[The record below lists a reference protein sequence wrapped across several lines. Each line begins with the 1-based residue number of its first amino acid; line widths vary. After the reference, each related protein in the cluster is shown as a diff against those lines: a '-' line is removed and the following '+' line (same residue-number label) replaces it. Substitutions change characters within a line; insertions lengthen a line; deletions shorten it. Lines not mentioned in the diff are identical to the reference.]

1 MSSSL
6 RFLVG
11 CGGFSHLSQHH
22 HLRSYLS
29 PLPRLARGKNGES
42 SSLSYYLLIMNTIK
56 RCWRV
61 GLAYV
66 CCYFFSGRASCRL
79 VAAAFMVSTSA
90 TSGLHKKP
98 YLKFSSIDVPPGPE
112 SSDAITEERKS
123 LSRNNNNLLIWKD
136 IFPLSVYAT
145 ICLVGAFIIS
155 TYEDYDV
162 THTRPNPSTLRP
174 PTENT
179 ASTTNRLNFIGA
191 ATKGM
196 GWGKLDR
203 SAQSFD
209 SWYGSS
215 ATTLQ
220 QVRSY
225 NEIMLEHRKER
236 IPRWTS
242 TAHSEVNSERSTLRQ
257 STTYANSKEVALYSK
272 EELKDAVLLLYKAIE
287 ELDDLK
293 KMADDYM
300 WEEIKV
306 MLQPITAAE
315 RGGSNALR
323 QSLESMDVLKSAPLY
338 YKNSVEDNMRSQI
351 TTSSSSAVSNKI
363 NNSENNSNN
372 VDQLPELIGFDWG
385 SCAWRHCGAKADAQE
400 ATAELYSSVGMLE
413 PFECRFIIDII
424 ERSIRDVLL
433 VIPDDLLPTSADGK
447 VIDLKPYENYVSQA
461 EQAGDDSMGLDY
473 EYVQALNSLREILE

>member
-1 MSSSL
+1 
-6 RFLVG
+6 
-11 CGGFSHLSQHH
+11 
-22 HLRSYLS
+22 
-29 PLPRLARGKNGES
+29 
-42 SSLSYYLLIMNTIK
+42 MNTIK
-56 RCWRV
+56 RCWLL
-61 GLAYV
+61 GIAYV
-66 CCYFFSGRASCRL
+66 CCCLFSGRASCRL

-98 YLKFSSIDVPPGPE
+98 LKFSSIDVPPGSD
-112 SSDAITEERKS
+112 SSDAITEERTS
-123 LSRNNNNLLIWKD
+123 LNRNKNDLLIWKD

-174 PTENT
+174 PTDVT
-179 ASTTNRLNFIGA
+179 VSTTNRLNFIGA

-196 GWGKLDR
+196 GWGKSDR
-203 SAQSFD
+203 SAQRFD

-236 IPRWTS
+236 IPRWTRQQQK
-242 TAHSEVNSERSTLRQ
+242 AEVFSEGTTLRQ
-257 STTYANSKEVALYSK
+257 STTYANSKEVTLYSK
-272 EELKDAVLLLYKAIE
+272 EELKDAVLLLYKALE

-315 RGGSNALR
+315 RGISNNALR
-323 QSLESMDVLKSAPLY
+323 QSLESMDVLKSIPLY
-338 YKNSVEDNMRSQI
+338 YKKSVANNMQSQ
-351 TTSSSSAVSNKI
+351 TTTPSSVVSNKI
-363 NNSENNSNN
+363 INSESNNKNN

-400 ATAELYSSVGMLE
+400 ALAELYSSVGMLE

-433 VIPDDLLPTSADGK
+433 VVPDDLLPTSSDGK
-447 VIDLKPYENYVSQA
+447 VIELKPYENYVSQA
-461 EQAGDDSMGLDY
+461 EKAGDDSMGLDY
-473 EYVQALNSLREILE
+473 EYVQALKSLREILE

>member
-1 MSSSL
+1 
-6 RFLVG
+6 
-11 CGGFSHLSQHH
+11 
-22 HLRSYLS
+22 
-29 PLPRLARGKNGES
+29 
-42 SSLSYYLLIMNTIK
+42 
-56 RCWRV
+56 
-61 GLAYV
+61 
-66 CCYFFSGRASCRL
+66 
-79 VAAAFMVSTSA
+79 MVSTS
-90 TSGLHKKP
+90 TTSSGLHKKP
-98 YLKFSSIDVPPGPE
+98 RLKFSSIDVPPGSD
-112 SSDAITEERKS
+112 SSDAITEEQK
-123 LSRNNNNLLIWKD
+123 LLNRNNNDLFIWKD
-136 IFPLSVYAT
+136 IFPLSVYST
-145 ICLVGAFIIS
+145 ICFVAAFVIS

-174 PTENT
+174 PTDST
-179 ASTTNRLNFIGA
+179 VSTTNRLNFIGA

-196 GWGKLDR
+196 GWGKANR
-203 SAQSFD
+203 SDQSFD

-236 IPRWTS
+236 IPRWTTQQQNAAS
-242 TAHSEVNSERSTLRQ
+242 PEINSER
-257 STTYANSKEVALYSK
+257 TTSSYANSKEVALYSK
-272 EELKDAVLLLYKAIE
+272 EEVKDAVLLLYKAIE

-306 MLQPITAAE
+306 MLQPITASE
-315 RGGSNALR
+315 RGSSNNALR

-338 YKNSVEDNMRSQI
+338 YKNSVDNNMKSQI
-351 TTSSSSAVSNKI
+351 TTSSSVVSNKI
-363 NNSENNSNN
+363 INSESNNNN

-400 ATAELYSSVGMLE
+400 ALAELYSSVGMLE

-447 VIDLKPYENYVSQA
+447 VIELEPYQNYVSQA
-461 EQAGDDSMGLDY
+461 EQAGGDSMGLDY

>member
-1 MSSSL
+1 LVFGFWWLWALGGRWALAGGLLSSL
-6 RFLVG
+6 FII
-11 CGGFSHLSQHH
+11 FAS
-22 HLRSYLS
+22 
-29 PLPRLARGKNGES
+29 ARGKK
-42 SSLSYYLLIMNTIK
+42 SSLLITMYYYDESTHYTIIIAFLIMNTIK
-56 RCWRV
+56 HCWLV

-66 CCYFFSGRASCRL
+66 CCYFFFSGRAPCRL
-79 VAAAFMVSTSA
+79 AAAAFMVSTST
-90 TSGLHKKP
+90 TSGLQKKP
-98 YLKFSSIDVPPGPE
+98 YLKFSSIDVPPGSN
-112 SSDAITEERKS
+112 SSDAITEEQKS
-123 LSRNNNNLLIWKD
+123 LNRNNNSLFIWKD

-174 PTENT
+174 PTVST
-179 ASTTNRLNFIGA
+179 VLTTNRLNFIGA

-196 GWGKLDR
+196 GWGKSNR
-203 SAQSFD
+203 SDQSFD

-236 IPRWTS
+236 IPTWTRQQQN
-242 TAHSEVNSERSTLRQ
+242 AANSEGQ
-257 STTYANSKEVALYSK
+257 STTYTNSKEVSLYSK
-272 EELKDAVLLLYKAIE
+272 EELKDAVLLLYKALD

-306 MLQPITAAE
+306 MLQPITASE
-315 RGGSNALR
+315 RGSSNNALR

-338 YKNSVEDNMRSQI
+338 YKNSVENSMKSQI
-351 TTSSSSAVSNKI
+351 TTSSSSAASNKI
-363 NNSENNSNN
+363 INSENKNN

-400 ATAELYSSVGMLE
+400 ALAELYSSVGMLE

-433 VIPDDLLPTSADGK
+433 VIPDDLLPTSDGK
-447 VIDLKPYENYVSQA
+447 VIELKRYENYSSQA
-461 EQAGDDSMGLDY
+461 DQDY

>member
-1 MSSSL
+1 
-6 RFLVG
+6 
-11 CGGFSHLSQHH
+11 
-22 HLRSYLS
+22 
-29 PLPRLARGKNGES
+29 
-42 SSLSYYLLIMNTIK
+42 MNTIK
-56 RCWRV
+56 RCWLVV

-66 CCYFFSGRASCRL
+66 CCYLFSGRAPCRL
-79 VAAAFMVSTSA
+79 AAAAFMVSTSA

-98 YLKFSSIDVPPGPE
+98 CLKFSSIDVPPGSD
-112 SSDAITEERKS
+112 SSDAITEERNS
-123 LSRNNNNLLIWKD
+123 LIRNNNNLLIWKD
-136 IFPLSVYAT
+136 IFPLSLYAT

-174 PTENT
+174 PTDNT
-179 ASTTNRLNFIGA
+179 VSTTNRLNFIGA

-196 GWGKLDR
+196 GWGKSNR

-236 IPRWTS
+236 IPRWTRQQRN
-242 TAHSEVNSERSTLRQ
+242 AANSEVFSEGSTLRQ
-257 STTYANSKEVALYSK
+257 STSYANSKEVILYSK
-272 EELKDAVLLLYKAIE
+272 EELKDAVLLLYKALE

-306 MLQPITAAE
+306 MLQPITASE
-315 RGGSNALR
+315 RGSSNNALR

-338 YKNSVEDNMRSQI
+338 YKNSVANHMQSQI
-351 TTSSSSAVSNKI
+351 TIPSSAVSNKI
-363 NNSENNSNN
+363 INSENKNN

-400 ATAELYSSVGMLE
+400 ALAELYSSVGMLE

-433 VIPDDLLPTSADGK
+433 VIPDDLLPEVK
-447 VIDLKPYENYVSQA
+447 LKLYENYVSQA

>member
-1 MSSSL
+1 
-6 RFLVG
+6 
-11 CGGFSHLSQHH
+11 
-22 HLRSYLS
+22 
-29 PLPRLARGKNGES
+29 
-42 SSLSYYLLIMNTIK
+42 MNTIK
-56 RCWRV
+56 RCWLV

-66 CCYFFSGRASCRL
+66 CCYFFSGRTPCRL
-79 VAAAFMVSTSA
+79 VAAAFMVSTST

-98 YLKFSSIDVPPGPE
+98 YLKFSSIDVTPGPDNSDTIAE
-112 SSDAITEERKS
+112 EQKSSN
-123 LSRNNNNLLIWKD
+123 RNKNNLLIWKD

-145 ICLVGAFIIS
+145 ICLIGAFVIS

-174 PTENT
+174 PTDNIV
-179 ASTTNRLNFIGA
+179 SSNNRLNFIGA

-196 GWGKLDR
+196 GWGKSNR
-203 SAQSFD
+203 SDQSFD

-236 IPRWTS
+236 IPRWTRQQQ
-242 TAHSEVNSERSTLRQ
+242 NDGQ
-257 STTYANSKEVALYSK
+257 STSYAISKEVTLYSK
-272 EELKDAVLLLYKAIE
+272 EELKDVVLLLYKALE
-287 ELDDLK
+287 ELDELK
-293 KMADDYM
+293 KLSDDYM

-306 MLQPITAAE
+306 MLQPITASE
-315 RGGSNALR
+315 QHGSSNALR
-323 QSLESMDVLKSAPLY
+323 QSLESMDMLKSVPLY
-338 YKNSVEDNMRSQI
+338 YKNSVENNMKSQI
-351 TTSSSSAVSNKI
+351 TTSSTVFSNKI
-363 NNSENNSNN
+363 INSENNNYKN
-372 VDQLPELIGFDWG
+372 VDQLTELIGFDWG

-400 ATAELYSSVGMLE
+400 AIAELYSSVGMLE

-433 VIPDDLLPTSADGK
+433 VIPDDLLPDVK
-447 VIDLKPYENYVSQA
+447 LKPYENYVSQA

-473 EYVQALNSLREILE
+473 EYVQALNFLREILE

>member
-1 MSSSL
+1 
-6 RFLVG
+6 
-11 CGGFSHLSQHH
+11 
-22 HLRSYLS
+22 
-29 PLPRLARGKNGES
+29 
-42 SSLSYYLLIMNTIK
+42 MNTIK
-56 RCWRV
+56 RCWLVV

-66 CCYFFSGRASCRL
+66 CCYLFSGRAPCRL
-79 VAAAFMVSTSA
+79 AAAAFMVSTSA

-98 YLKFSSIDVPPGPE
+98 CLKFSSIDVPPGSD
-112 SSDAITEERKS
+112 SSDAITEEQNS
-123 LSRNNNNLLIWKD
+123 LNRNKNNLLIWKD

-174 PTENT
+174 PTDNT
-179 ASTTNRLNFIGA
+179 VSTTNRLNFIGA

-196 GWGKLDR
+196 GWGKSNR

-236 IPRWTS
+236 IPRWTRQQQNA
-242 TAHSEVNSERSTLRQ
+242 AHSEVNLEHTTLRQ
-257 STTYANSKEVALYSK
+257 STSYANSKEVILYSK
-272 EELKDAVLLLYKAIE
+272 EELKDAVLLLYKALQ

-306 MLQPITAAE
+306 MLQPITASE
-315 RGGSNALR
+315 RGGSNNALR
-323 QSLESMDVLKSAPLY
+323 QSLESMDVLKS
-338 YKNSVEDNMRSQI
+338 I
-351 TTSSSSAVSNKI
+351 
-363 NNSENNSNN
+363 NSERNNNN

-400 ATAELYSSVGMLE
+400 ALAELYSSVGMLE

-433 VIPDDLLPTSADGK
+433 VIPDDLLPEVK
-447 VIDLKPYENYVSQA
+447 LKPYENYLSQA

>member
-1 MSSSL
+1 
-6 RFLVG
+6 
-11 CGGFSHLSQHH
+11 
-22 HLRSYLS
+22 
-29 PLPRLARGKNGES
+29 
-42 SSLSYYLLIMNTIK
+42 
-56 RCWRV
+56 
-61 GLAYV
+61 
-66 CCYFFSGRASCRL
+66 
-79 VAAAFMVSTSA
+79 MVSTST

-98 YLKFSSIDVPPGPE
+98 YLKFSSIDVPPGPDNSDTIAE
-112 SSDAITEERKS
+112 EQKSSN
-123 LSRNNNNLLIWKD
+123 RNKNNLLIWKD

-145 ICLVGAFIIS
+145 ICLIGAFVIS

-174 PTENT
+174 PTDNIV
-179 ASTTNRLNFIGA
+179 SSNNRLNFIGA

-196 GWGKLDR
+196 GWGKSNR
-203 SAQSFD
+203 SDQSFD

-236 IPRWTS
+236 IPRWTRQQKNDA
-242 TAHSEVNSERSTLRQ
+242 AHSEVNSGSTALRQ
-257 STTYANSKEVALYSK
+257 STSYAISKEVTLYSK
-272 EELKDAVLLLYKAIE
+272 EELKDAVLLLYKALE
-287 ELDDLK
+287 ELDELK
-293 KMADDYM
+293 KMSDDYM

-306 MLQPITAAE
+306 MLQPITASE
-315 RGGSNALR
+315 QHGSSNALR
-323 QSLESMDVLKSAPLY
+323 QSLESMDMLKSVPLY
-338 YKNSVEDNMRSQI
+338 YKNSVENNMKSQI
-351 TTSSSSAVSNKI
+351 TTSLTVFSNKI
-363 NNSENNSNN
+363 INSENNNNKN

-400 ATAELYSSVGMLE
+400 AIAELYSSVGMLE

-433 VIPDDLLPTSADGK
+433 VIPDDLLPDVK
-447 VIDLKPYENYVSQA
+447 LKPYENYVSQA

-473 EYVQALNSLREILE
+473 EYVQALNFLREILE